1 MNRLAHF
8 AADSLEARQAARG
21 NHANNNLG
29 KLNMTNLATLN
40 RTDELDNAPP
50 HPRNNDT
57 LISLH
62 SVEKS
67 YLLANGKPFQALRG
81 VSVDIARGE
90 YVAILGRSGSGKS
103 TLLNLIAGLD
113 RASRGAIQIDG
124 VALATMNENA
134 LARWRGAHIGVVFQF
149 FQLLPTLTV
158 AENLI
163 LAMEYVGNIPSAKR
177 RQRAGELLD
186 EVGLTEQINKL
197 PSTLSGGQQQR
208 VAIARALAND
218 PPIILADEPTGNL
231 DSETAADINALF
243 RHLISANKTIVVV
256 THDASLAAG
265 TNRTIKL
272 KDGRIESDTLAVVK
286 AA

>member
-1 MNRLAHF
+1 
-8 AADSLEARQAARG
+8 
-21 NHANNNLG
+21 
-29 KLNMTNLATLN
+29 MTNTTTLN
-40 RTDELDNAPP
+40 RSNESINAPLHP
-50 HPRNNDT
+50 HSGDA
-57 LISLH
+57 LISLN

-67 YLLANGKPFQALRG
+67 YLLSNGKPFQALRG
-81 VSVDIARGE
+81 VSFDIARGE

-113 RASRGAIQIDG
+113 RASGGVIQVDG
-124 VALATMNENA
+124 KTLASMNENA
-134 LARWRGAHIGVVFQF
+134 LAKWRGAHIGVVFQF

-163 LAMEYVGNIPSAKR
+163 LAMEYVGKIPSAKR

-186 EVGLTEQINKL
+186 EVGLTEQLNKL

-208 VAIARALAND
+208 AAIARALAND
-218 PPIILADEPTGNL
+218 PPILLADEPTGNL

-243 RHLISANKTIVVV
+243 RQLINADKTVLVV
-256 THDASLAAG
+256 THDASLAAD
-265 TNRTIKL
+265 TKRIIKL
-272 KDGRIESDTLAVVK
+272 KDGRIESDTLALVE